1 MNFALPFSA
10 LLLELK
16 ESGSKIGQFED
27 NALLY
32 DLSSYLEWNGFSDTL
47 SKVGQLRFLWPNFP
61 VRLDWPANPAF
72 LFQIYDDL
80 GQASLNEHYLI
91 AFLIISQS
99 SKQVYLKS
107 VHSLTNRK
115 ANEGDGL
122 PFVFG
127 LLTWINQFS
136 NSFNQN
142 TLFSILGG
150 YLPTL
155 QITGHPSSSNDLNE
169 ELVNLIT
176 LIDELALHG
185 SLSREI
191 IYSHINEF
199 IFRHFRSL

>member
-1 MNFALPFSA
+1 M
-10 LLLELK
+10 
-16 ESGSKIGQFED
+16 
-27 NALLY
+27 
-32 DLSSYLEWNGFSDTL
+32 
-47 SKVGQLRFLWPNFP
+47 
-61 VRLDWPANPAF
+61 
-72 LFQIYDDL
+72 FQIYDDL

-99 SKQVYLKS
+99 SKFVYLKS
-107 VHSLTNRK
+107 VHSFSAANRK

-142 TLFSILGG
+142 SLFSILGG
-150 YLPTL
+150 YLNTL
-155 QITGHPSSSNDLNE
+155 QITSQPSSNDLNE

-176 LIDELALHG
+176 LVDELALHG
-185 SLSREI
+185 SLSKEI